1 MEEKVIVTN
10 KKVIRDYE
18 ILDKLEVGI
27 ELKGFEVKSIR
38 EGKVGLEGA
47 YIKESNGEFYIY
59 KMFVGMPPSLHTD
72 LSEKRRRK
80 LLMHKS
86 EMIKWS
92 SRVKERGLTIL
103 PVDVHTS
110 SNRIKLTIALVR
122 KKRLHGN
129 KHLIEEK
136 IAKREI
142 GKYK

>member
-110 SNRIKLTIALVR
+110 NNRIKLTIALVR

-129 KHLIEEK
+129 KRLIEEK
-136 IAKREI
+136 IGKREM
-142 GKYK
+142 GKYR